1 MQVCWLGQFGRCDS
15 QFGFFKALRQGKEG
29 RPFLRRSS
37 ASTATFSNFYNPED
51 ASVFRRRKPT
61 SCPTDM
67 FFSVKTQK
75 DCSFKYCALHRIFC
89 HKLVNIYIFSIIGHI
104 LSYVQRNKMLLFS
117 FFCLLFLVLFRE
129 IPENEHRQFPHEA
142 VKLEGGRKMNPHLE
156 FLQWMSRRRKRKRR
170 AGSFQ
175 EEVLVS
181 SDGLLV

>member
-104 LSYVQRNKMLLFS
+104 LSYVQRNKMLLF
-117 FFCLLFLVLFRE
+117 FFVCFFLFCLEKSLRT
-129 IPENEHRQFPHEA
+129 NTD
-142 VKLEGGRKMNPHLE
+142 
-156 FLQWMSRRRKRKRR
+156 
-170 AGSFQ
+170 SFHTKP
-175 EEVLVS
+175 
-181 SDGLLV
+181 